1 MMIIRDRKAQE
12 LRSAPL
18 QNGKPQTSR
27 GLIRPLL
34 AEILAD
40 EGWYDDDPPSWSNAL
55 TAEQAK
61 ASRRGCM
68 KRLRR
73 LGKAWVDADELASLL
88 DACGPANRCMSGA
101 CPECSRALQR
111 WLVANVRKLLDAAD
125 RNRAGEPVAVS
136 MVFPDGGADPGKL
149 ETLDLVNLRRR
160 LADALN
166 AIGGTHWLVAGL
178 DISFNDDTAKR
189 SGTYWQ
195 LQFYGTAVVKD
206 REAFS
211 KGLSTHYLPSR
222 KITRPVQ
229 IKASDRSN
237 KAISYGF
244 KTAFVR
250 RVAYW
255 EAAGLKGRRRKCWQ
269 TRKVSLRPTEHVELL
284 VWLDKIGMAGRLYFR
299 GARMTKTREGVSL
312 VEIVKRE

>member
-1 MMIIRDRKAQE
+1 MMIIRDRKARGP
-12 LRSAPL
+12 RSVPL
-18 QNGKPQTSR
+18 QNGKPQSSR
-27 GLIRPLL
+27 GLIQPLL

-40 EGWYDDDPPSWSNAL
+40 EGWYDDDQPSWCNAS

-61 ASRRGCM
+61 KNRRFCM

-73 LGKAWVDADELASLL
+73 LGKPCVDADELASLL
-88 DACGPANRCMSGA
+88 DDCEPNDRCMSAA
-101 CPECSRALQR
+101 CPECSRAIQR
-111 WLVANVRKLLDAAD
+111 WYTANVTALLESDLVTGREA
-125 RNRAGEPVAVS
+125 VALS
-136 MVFPDGGADPGKL
+136 LVFPDGGADPGKL

-189 SGTYWQ
+189 TGTYWQ
-195 LQFYGTAVVKD
+195 LQLYGTAKVED

-211 KGLSTHYLPSR
+211 KGLRTHYPASR
-222 KITRPVQ
+222 NITRPVQ
-229 IKASDRSN
+229 IKASDGSN

-244 KTAFVR
+244 KTNFVR

-255 EAAGLKGRRRKCWQ
+255 DVAGLKGRRRKCWR
-269 TRKVSLRPTEHVELL
+269 TRKLSLRPREHVELL
-284 VWLDKIGMAGRLYFR
+284 MWLDKIGMAGRLYLR
-299 GARMTKTREGVSL
+299 GVRMTKTRNGVSL
-312 VEIVKRE
+312 VEIRKRE